1 VQKAILQGLESK
13 TRTKTFH
20 AFYSVEGMFLL
31 ASSNS
36 LLDAAIVKLEKALPA
51 RELGLLLYKFG

>member
-1 VQKAILQGLESK
+1 
-13 TRTKTFH
+13 
-20 AFYSVEGMFLL
+20 MFLL